1 MSGSSR
7 QPVSGS
13 DSESVWSVGNQKTE
27 REIARFN
34 ERNEILHWDLRR
46 LPLGFTP
53 SIQLK
58 RTEPAI
64 TVNENKQQLSEFNNK
79 PN

>member
-13 DSESVWSVGNQKTE
+13 DSESVLSVGNQETE

-34 ERNEILHWDLRR
+34 ERNEILH
-46 LPLGFTP
+46 
-53 SIQLK
+53 
-58 RTEPAI
+58 
-64 TVNENKQQLSEFNNK
+64 
-79 PN
+79 